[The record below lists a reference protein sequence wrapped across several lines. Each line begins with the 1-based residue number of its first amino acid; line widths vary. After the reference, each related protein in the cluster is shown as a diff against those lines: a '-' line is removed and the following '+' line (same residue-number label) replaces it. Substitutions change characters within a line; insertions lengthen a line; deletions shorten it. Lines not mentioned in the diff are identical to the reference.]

1 MYLYAISDV
10 EPTRAGRYA
19 ERLNRRELL
28 GAGAIAL
35 AAAACGGSTGGGGN
49 APSVASSSLT
59 KKKIEGTLNFYNW
72 AQYHDPSNAKA
83 FSQKYNVAFKES
95 NYASNEEL
103 LTKLQTT
110 KGQPVYD
117 IIVPDA
123 DHVRI
128 EKNLG
133 LLMKLDHSLLPNL
146 KNLAPHWRQLSYDPG
161 NQYSVMK
168 DTGLTG
174 FTMRT
179 DHVSA
184 NLQTWKDFFDFLP
197 HAGGLNVNFIE
208 SPAEVI
214 GVALN
219 ALGFSMNSESDAEL
233 NAARDLLL
241 KVRPHVNT
249 INEVYLDDFI
259 AGKIDLGIT
268 YSGDGLRIRAARK
281 KQGDIRVV
289 APLGKSEIWIDNWA
303 ISAYAPDPV
312 AAHAWINYMLDP
324 AVNAREMQYVQ
335 YEVGTPA
342 SYPLVGA
349 EAKDPLVVFPQ
360 RILNDYEILYTTP
373 TGLNKR
379 TAIWGEFKAG

>member
-19 ERLNRRELL
+19 ERINRRELL

-35 AAAACGGSTGGGGN
+35 AAAACGGSTGGGN

-59 KKKIEGTLNFYNW
+59 KKKIESTLNFYNW

-161 NQYSVMK
+161 NVYSVMK
-168 DTGLTG
+168 DTGITG
-174 FTMRT
+174 FTVRT
-179 DHVSA
+179 DKITA
-184 NLQTWKDFFDFLP
+184 NLSTWKDFFDFLP
-197 HAGGLNVNFIE
+197 HAGGLTVNFIE

-268 YSGDGLRIRAARK
+268 YSGDGLRIRSARK
-281 KQGDIRVV
+281 AQNDILVV
-289 APLGKSEIWIDNWA
+289 APQGRSEIWIDNWA
-303 ISAYAPDPV
+303 ISAYAPDPI

-324 AVNAREMQYVQ
+324 VVNAREMEYVQ

-342 SYPLVGA
+342 SYPLVGDT
-349 EAKDPLVVFPQ
+349 AKDPLVVFPP
-360 RILNDYEILYTTP
+360 RILNNYEILYTTP

>member
-1 MYLYAISDV
+1 MYLYAIFSPDPPRADRFSD
-10 EPTRAGRYA
+10 
-19 ERLNRRELL
+19 RLNRRELL
-28 GAGAIAL
+28 GAGAIAI

-49 APSVASSSLT
+49 APSVASSSLST
-59 KKKIEGTLNFYNW
+59 KKIESTLNFFNW
-72 AQYHDPSNAKA
+72 AQYHDPKNAQA
-83 FSQKYNVAFKES
+83 FSKKYGVAFKET

-110 KGQPVYD
+110 KGQAVYD

-128 EKNLG
+128 EKGLG
-133 LLMKLDHSLLPNL
+133 LLMKLDHSLIPNL
-146 KNLAPHWRQLSYDPG
+146 KNLAPHWRQLDYDPG
-161 NQYSVMK
+161 NVYSVMK

-174 FTMRT
+174 FTVRT
-179 DHVSA
+179 DKITA
-184 NLQTWKDFFDFLP
+184 NLRTWKDFFDFIP
-197 HAGGLNVNFIE
+197 TAKGLTVNFIE

-219 ALGFSMNSESDAEL
+219 ALGYSMNTESDKEL

-241 KVRPHVNT
+241 KVRPHVST

-281 KQGDIRVV
+281 AQNDILVV
-289 APLGKSEIWIDNWA
+289 APLGRSEIWIDNWA

-324 AVNAREMQYVQ
+324 AVNAREMEYVQ

-342 SYPLVGA
+342 SYPLVGD

-360 RILNDYEILYTTP
+360 RILNNYEILYTTP

>member
-59 KKKIEGTLNFYNW
+59 KKKIESTLNFYNW

-268 YSGDGLRIRAARK
+268 YSGDGLRIRSARK
-281 KQGDIRVV
+281 AQNDILVV
-289 APLGKSEIWIDNWA
+289 APQGRSEIWIDNWA
-303 ISAYAPDPV
+303 ISAYAPDPI
-312 AAHAWINYMLDP
+312 AAHAWINYMLEP
-324 AVNAREMQYVQ
+324 AVNAREMEYVQ

-360 RILNDYEILYTTP
+360 RILNNYEILYTTP

>member
-10 EPTRAGRYA
+10 EPTRAGRHA
-19 ERLNRRELL
+19 DRLNRRELL

-35 AAAACGGSTGGGGN
+35 AAAACGGSTGGGS

-59 KKKIEGTLNFYNW
+59 KKKIESTLNFYNW

-83 FSQKYNVAFKES
+83 FSQKYGVAFKES

-268 YSGDGLRIRAARK
+268 YSGDGLRIRSARK

-289 APLGKSEIWIDNWA
+289 APLGRSEIWIDNWA

-360 RILNDYEILYTTP
+360 RILDNYEILYTTP

>member
-1 MYLYAISDV
+1 VYLYAISSA
-10 EPTRAGRYA
+10 EPPRADRFA
-19 ERLNRRELL
+19 DRLNRRELL

-35 AAAACGGSTGGGGN
+35 AAAACGGSTGGGS

-59 KKKIEGTLNFYNW
+59 KKKIEPTLNFYNW
-72 AQYHDPSNAKA
+72 AQYHDPKNAAA
-83 FSQKYNVAFKES
+83 FSKKYGVAFKES
-95 NYASNEEL
+95 NYTSNEEL

-110 KGQPVYD
+110 KGQAVYD

-128 EKNLG
+128 EKGLG
-133 LLMKLDHSLLPNL
+133 LLMKLDHSLIPNL

-161 NQYSVMK
+161 NVYSVMK

-179 DHVSA
+179 DTVKAS
-184 NLQTWKDFFDFLP
+184 LRTWKDFFDFLP
-197 HAGGLNVNFIE
+197 HAQGLNVNFIE

-219 ALGFSMNSESDAEL
+219 ALGFSMNSESDTEL

-241 KVRPHVNT
+241 KVRPHVST

-268 YSGDGLRIRAARK
+268 YSGDGLRIRSARK
-281 KQGDIRVV
+281 AQGDIRVV
-289 APLGKSEIWIDNWA
+289 APLGRSEIWIDNWA

-324 AVNAREMQYVQ
+324 AVNAREMEYVQ
-335 YEVGTPA
+335 YAVGTPA
-342 SYPLVGA
+342 SYPLVGP

-360 RILNDYEILYTTP
+360 RVLDNYEILYTTP
-373 TGLNKR
+373 TGLDKR
-379 TAIWGEFKAG
+379 TSIWGEFKAA

>member
-1 MYLYAISDV
+1 L
-10 EPTRAGRYA
+10 
-19 ERLNRRELL
+19 
-28 GAGAIAL
+28 AIAT
-35 AAAACGGSTGGGGN
+35 AACGGSTGGSGN
-49 APSVASSSLT
+49 APSIGSSALA

-72 AQYHDPSNAKA
+72 AQYHDPKNTKE
-83 FSQKYNVAFKES
+83 FEKKFGVNFKEA
-95 NYASNEEL
+95 NYTSNEEL

-110 KGQPVYD
+110 KGQSVYD

-128 EKNLG
+128 EKGLG
-133 LLMKLDHSLLPNL
+133 LLMKLDHSLIPNL
-146 KNLAPHWRQLSYDPG
+146 KNLAPHWREVSYDPG
-161 NQYSVMK
+161 NVYSVVK
-168 DTGLTG
+168 DVGITG

-179 DHVSA
+179 DRVKA
-184 NLQTWKDFFDFLP
+184 NLRTWKDFFDFLP
-197 HAGGLNVNFIE
+197 SAKGLTVNVIE

-219 ALGFSMNSESDAEL
+219 ALGYSMNTKSDKEL

-241 KVRPHVNT
+241 KVRPHIST

-281 KQGDIRVV
+281 AQGDIRVV
-289 APLGKSEIWIDNWA
+289 APEGRSEIWTDNWA

-312 AAHAWINYMLDP
+312 AAHAWINFMLEP
-324 AVNAREMQYVQ
+324 AVNAREMEYVQ

-342 SYPLVGA
+342 SFPLVGA
-349 EAKDPLVVFPQ
+349 TAKDPLVVFGP
-360 RILNDYEILYTTP
+360 RILNNYEILYTTP
-373 TGLNKR
+373 DGLNKR
-379 TAIWGEFKAG
+379 TAIWGDFKAA

>member
-1 MYLYAISDV
+1 MYQYAIADG
-10 EPTRAGRYA
+10 EHIRMDRYTD
-19 ERLNRRELL
+19 RLNRRELL

-35 AAAACGGSTGGGGN
+35 AAAACGGSTGGGN
-49 APSVASSSLT
+49 SPSVASAGLT
-59 KKKIEGTLNFYNW
+59 KKKIEAKLNFFNW
-72 AQYHDPSNAKA
+72 AQYHDPKNTTA
-83 FSQKYNVAFKES
+83 FSKANNVKFNET
-95 NYASNEEL
+95 NYTSNEEL

-128 EKNLG
+128 EKGLG
-133 LLMKLDHSLLPNL
+133 LLMKLDHSLIPNL

-161 NQYSVMK
+161 NVYSVMK

-174 FTMRT
+174 FTQRT
-179 DHVSA
+179 DRVKA
-184 NLQTWKDFFDFLP
+184 NLHTWKDFFDFLP
-197 HAGGLNVNFIE
+197 QAQGLNVNFIE

-219 ALGFSMNSESDAEL
+219 ALGYSMNTESDKEL
-233 NAARDLLL
+233 GQARDLLL
-241 KVRPHVNT
+241 KVRPHVST
-249 INEVYLDDFI
+249 INEVYIDDFI

-268 YSGDGLRIRAARK
+268 YSGDGLRVRNARK
-281 KQGDIRVV
+281 TQGDILVV
-289 APLGKSEIWIDNWA
+289 APDGRSEIWIDNWA

-312 AAHAWINYMLDP
+312 AAHTWINYMLEP
-324 AVNAREMQYVQ
+324 AVNAREMEYVQ

-349 EAKDPLVVFPQ
+349 EAKDPLVVFPP
-360 RILNDYEILYTTP
+360 RILNDYEILFTTP

-379 TAIWGEFKAG
+379 TAIWGEFKAA